1 MKFSPLKPLKSLMN
15 RMGARSRIAFGQVLL
30 LVGVLMLAITLHIVP
45 NEQQAATQGRAK
57 FCEAVAVHC
66 STCVARGQDE
76 LLTESFTPM
85 VARDSDVLSATIVKS
100 DGTKVADYR
109 APGGGSAREET
120 HILVPIWENDIRW
133 GTVEIHFRPLTRSGI
148 WAYLLNPQLDMLV
161 FVISA
166 CAALFTVYLRKMLQ
180 HLDPSKVVPPRVR
193 SALDTL
199 AEGLLVLDNKQRIM
213 LANQAFATLAGR
225 SAEELMGTSVTKLP
239 WVVTN
244 ADAPAEYPWEQVKRD
259 GQPRRGDC
267 LRLHDS
273 SGALRTFNVNCSP
286 ILGDDSKEGEKARG
300 VLVSLDDVTVLEQK
314 EHELRISRDTA
325 ESANQAKSEFLARM
339 SHEIRTPMNAIL
351 GFADVLRRGYES
363 NEAERQEYLE
373 TIHSSGQHLLELIND
388 VLDLSK
394 IEAGKLEIELS
405 RCSPH
410 KLISEV
416 VSVLS
421 VRARQK
427 GIALEFK
434 WDSQAPESIE
444 TDPTR
449 LRQVITNLI
458 GNAIKFTDT
467 GAVRV
472 YAQILA
478 DGPAPAMEI
487 RIVDTGIGMKPEAI
501 GRIFTPFSQADS
513 SITRRFGGTGLGLSI
528 SKQIVEALGGGIR
541 VESEYGHG
549 STFIVKV
556 GAGLL
561 DGVKLLGPAEV
572 ERSAAAASA
581 SAVAPVLRLP
591 PCRLLLVEDGVSNRK
606 LITLVL
612 QRAGAGTIDEAE
624 DGKSGSDRALA
635 GNYDVV
641 LMDMQMPVMDGY
653 TAATL
658 LRSKG
663 FTKPI
668 IALTAHAMRGDE
680 EKCRA
685 AGCSGFLTKPIDMDL
700 LVRTVAGA
708 MGDRAVEAVPSAS
721 AAKPSVAVPPP
732 SIAPA
737 QPIKSS
743 LPTEDPEFAEIVDE
757 FVNRLHQQ
765 LGAIHQAWD
774 RQALDDLA
782 RVAHWVKGSGGT
794 AGFDALTA
802 PAKALEM
809 AAKEQKL
816 DSIGAAIAELQS
828 IVNRIVPANAPN
840 PAQAELMAKTGR

>member
-1 MKFSPLKPLKSLMN
+1 
-15 RMGARSRIAFGQVLL
+15 
-30 LVGVLMLAITLHIVP
+30 
-45 NEQQAATQGRAK
+45 
-57 FCEAVAVHC
+57 
-66 STCVARGQDE
+66 
-76 LLTESFTPM
+76 
-85 VARDSDVLSATIVKS
+85 
-100 DGTKVADYR
+100 
-109 APGGGSAREET
+109 
-120 HILVPIWENDIRW
+120 
-133 GTVEIHFRPLTRSGI
+133 
-148 WAYLLNPQLDMLV
+148 
-161 FVISA
+161 
-166 CAALFTVYLRKMLQ
+166 
-180 HLDPSKVVPPRVR
+180 
-193 SALDTL
+193 
-199 AEGLLVLDNKQRIM
+199 
-213 LANQAFATLAGR
+213 
-225 SAEELMGTSVTKLP
+225 
-239 WVVTN
+239 
-244 ADAPAEYPWEQVKRD
+244 
-259 GQPRRGDC
+259 
-267 LRLHDS
+267 
-273 SGALRTFNVNCSP
+273 
-286 ILGDDSKEGEKARG
+286 

-314 EHELRISRDTA
+314 EQELRVSRDAA

-363 NEAERQEYLE
+363 NESERQEYLE

-434 WDSQAPESIE
+434 WDSLAPDSIE

-467 GAVRV
+467 GSVRV
-472 YAQILA
+472 LA
-478 DGPAPAMEI
+478 KVITVGPAPAMEI
-487 RIVDTGIGMKPEAI
+487 RITDTGIGMKPEALD
-501 GRIFTPFSQADS
+501 RIFTPFSQADS

-528 SKQIVEALGGGIR
+528 SKQITEALGGGIR

-556 GAGLL
+556 GAGSL

-572 ERSAAAASA
+572 DRSAAAA
-581 SAVAPVLRLP
+581 AVGAPVLRLP

-612 QRAGAGTIDEAE
+612 QRAGATTIDEAE

-653 TAATL
+653 SAATL

-708 MGDRAVEAVPSAS
+708 MGDRAVEA
-721 AAKPSVAVPPP
+721 PPP
-732 SIAPA
+732 AAAATSPVAPRPA
-737 QPIKSS
+737 ANVSTQPIKSS

-757 FVNRLHQQ
+757 FVDRLHQQ
-765 LGAIHQAWD
+765 VGAIHQAWD
-774 RQALDDLA
+774 RQALDELA

-802 PAKALEM
+802 PAKALET
-809 AAKEQKL
+809 AAKDQNL
-816 DSIGAAIAELQS
+816 DSIGSAIAELQS
-828 IVNRIVPANAPN
+828 IVDRIVPANAPN
-840 PAQAELMAKTGR
+840 PQQAELSAKTGR